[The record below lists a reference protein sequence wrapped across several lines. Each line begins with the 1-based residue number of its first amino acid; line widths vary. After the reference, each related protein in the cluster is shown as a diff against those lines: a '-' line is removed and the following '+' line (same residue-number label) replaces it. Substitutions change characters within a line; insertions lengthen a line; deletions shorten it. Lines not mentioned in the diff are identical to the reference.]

1 MAVCGADTT
10 NGRQCRRLVK
20 SAGDRCFQHRYGS
33 APGLSPAA
41 RAPLLVPLR
50 RIQERERVA
59 EAGALC
65 GGLLSYRWQAAVAER
80 IADYARPALER
91 LSRHRRKR
99 NCRALARIARS
110 ILDADTPNS
119 KSGLSGW
126 VADVLGASDAAL
138 AFAEQLASA
147 LPLAPAVKM
156 VAVARGIQV
165 TGVLLCAMDGRD
177 LAECECFVD
186 LALTE
191 PKEQVHE
198 MLVGATSDWTGL
210 QTFAPSLS

>member
-1 MAVCGADTT
+1 MAVCGADTS

-20 SAGDRCFQHRYGS
+20 SAGDRCFQHR
-33 APGLSPAA
+33 PGLSPPAQ
-41 RAPLLVPLR
+41 APVLVPLR

-59 EAGALC
+59 EAAALC
-65 GGLLSYRWQAAVAER
+65 ADLLSYKWQAAVAGR

-91 LSRHRRKR
+91 LSRHRRRR
-99 NCRALARIARS
+99 NCKALARIARS
-110 ILDADTPNS
+110 ILETEPPNS
-119 KSGLSGW
+119 RLSGW

-147 LPLAPAVKM
+147 FPLPPAVKM
-156 VAVARGIQV
+156 VAVARGAQV

-177 LAECECFVD
+177 LADCECFVD
-186 LALTE
+186 LALTQ
-191 PKEQVHE
+191 PKEQVRE

-210 QTFAPSLS
+210 KTFAPSLS